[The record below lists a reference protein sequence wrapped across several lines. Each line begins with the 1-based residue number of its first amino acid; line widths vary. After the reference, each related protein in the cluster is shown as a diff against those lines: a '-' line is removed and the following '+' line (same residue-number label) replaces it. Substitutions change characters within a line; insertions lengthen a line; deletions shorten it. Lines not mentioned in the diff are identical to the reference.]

1 MNNLEQHFNSQ
12 LKQIETLDNAIVLL
26 HHKTKILPDLK
37 ALEIDLREVNNIVS
51 DVKKVKHETSSLKKE
66 YKLLTRKLQ
75 KQQLIMLNM
84 IQKADN
90 CRQLHHHEMMENNK
104 NHLNV
109 LAPGSRQR
117 CPSVESGYKISLY
130 DFQNSPFVSKI
141 KPLSLNFLD
150 FEKQLTQDEFN
161 MIPKYMKGRET
172 LEEMNYFLEKTVS
185 KCFNDKYSL
194 LFKQR
199 KAVKQCD
206 KELWNR
212 YQMQIKYCPGTYI
225 I

>member
-12 LKQIETLDNAIVLL
+12 LEQIETLDNAIVLL

-37 ALEIDLREVNNIVS
+37 ALQIDLEEVNNIIRH
-51 DVKKVKHETSSLKKE
+51 VKKTRHETSSLIME
-66 YKLLTRKLQ
+66 YKMLLRKLR

-84 IQKADN
+84 IQKAEN
-90 CRQLHHHEMMENNK
+90 SQLNYHEMTENNK
-104 NHLNV
+104 NNLNV
-109 LAPGSRQR
+109 PGSIQR
-117 CPSVESGYKISLY
+117 CQSVESGFKISLV

-150 FEKQLTQDEFN
+150 FEVQLTQDEFN
-161 MIPKYMKGRET
+161 LIPKYMKGRET

-185 KCFNDKYSL
+185 KCFNDKYTL

-199 KAVKQCD
+199 QAVKQCD

-212 YQMQIKYCPGTYI
+212 YQMQIKYCPGTL
-225 I
+225 